1 MKIPTAISAPEANHY
16 ADPLTMLEAELRAG
30 LQQYWQIAATILQGS
45 PVHLY
50 PPAAD
55 TFSLQRNFFSALFLY
70 SYYRVGIAGE
80 RRILY
85 AAVNQCLRGMVTGCD
100 NILDD
105 EYKPTLET
113 DLPARAHRFRSV
125 LDIMVSDRI
134 LMELILNYCQVHAL
148 PLELVGKA
156 GTTSLQAL
164 TRSGVQEASEEGGVG
179 RRLPPR
185 EILEK
190 IHHYKTGLLFQC
202 TWAVPAVLETVLPPM
217 AAVVQDALYRIGMGC
232 QILDDMVDLLIDL
245 REMRHNYVASV
256 IYHQEPPT
264 LWQDLQAMVE
274 ETGVTEPW
282 TAEFPDLAARMKAE
296 ARCFLDGGLGD
307 LFAADHQFFVQ
318 PAATFIAGRIG
329 VTL

>member
-1 MKIPTAISAPEANHY
+1 MKIPADLAPKANRHS
-16 ADPLTMLEAELRAG
+16 DPLTMLEAELRTG
-30 LQQYWQIAATILQGS
+30 LEQYWQIAGTIFQGS
-45 PVHLY
+45 PVHLC

-55 TFSLQRNFFSALFLY
+55 TFSLKRNFFSALFLY
-70 SYYRVGIAGE
+70 SYYRAGIAGE

-134 LMELILNYCQVHAL
+134 LNELVLDYCQAHAL
-148 PLELVGKA
+148 PLVLVGKA
-156 GTTSLQAL
+156 STASLQAL
-164 TRSGVQEASEEGGVG
+164 TRSGVQEAAEEGGVG
-179 RRLPPR
+179 ERLPPR

-190 IHHYKTGLLFQC
+190 IHHLKTGVLFQC
-202 TWAVPAVLETVLPPM
+202 PWAVPAILETALPPV

-232 QILDDMVDLLIDL
+232 QILDDMVDLPTDL

-256 IYHQEPPT
+256 IYHQEPPAS
-264 LWQDLQAMVE
+264 WQRLQALVP
-274 ETGVTEPW
+274 ETGQTGGW
-282 TAEFPDLAARMKAE
+282 IAEFPGLAARMKNE
-296 ARCFLDGGLGD
+296 ARRFLDGGLGD
-307 LFAADHQFFVQ
+307 LFAADHQFFVE
-318 PAATFIAGRIG
+318 PAAAFIAGRIG
-329 VTL
+329 IAL

>member
-1 MKIPTAISAPEANHY
+1 MKIPAAVSAAQANPPP
-16 ADPLTMLEAELRAG
+16 DPLTMLEAELRAG
-30 LQQYWQIAATILQGS
+30 LQQYWQIAGTILDGS
-45 PVHLY
+45 PVHLC

-55 TFSLQRNFFSALFLY
+55 TFSLKRNFFSTLFLY
-70 SYYRVGIAGE
+70 SYYRAGIAGE

-134 LMELILNYCQVHAL
+134 LIELVLNYCQAHAL
-148 PLELVGKA
+148 PLALVGKA
-156 GTTSLQAL
+156 STASLQSL
-164 TRSGVQEASEEGGVG
+164 TRSGVQEAAEEGGVG

-190 IHHYKTGLLFQC
+190 IHHLKTGVLFQC
-202 TWAVPAVLETVLPPM
+202 PWAVPAILEADVPPM
-217 AAVVQDALYRIGMGC
+217 AAVVQDALYRIGIGC
-232 QILDDMVDLLIDL
+232 QILDDMVDLLPDL
-245 REMRHNYVASV
+245 RDMRHNYVAS
-256 IYHQEPPT
+256 ILYHQEPPT
-264 LWQDLQAMVE
+264 LWQSLQALAAGSSPAEGWM
-274 ETGVTEPW
+274 
-282 TAEFPDLAARMKAE
+282 TAFPELAARMKAD
-296 ARCFLDGGLGD
+296 ARRFLDGGLGD

-318 PAATFIAGRIG
+318 PAAAFIAERIG
-329 VTL
+329 IAL

>member
-1 MKIPTAISAPEANHY
+1 MKIPTAVSAPEANHHP
-16 ADPLTMLEAELRAG
+16 DPLTMLEAELRAG
-30 LQQYWQIAATILQGS
+30 LQQYWQIAGTILQGS

-70 SYYRVGIAGE
+70 SYYRAGITDE

-113 DLPARAHRFRSV
+113 DLPVRAHRFRSV

-134 LMELILNYCQVHAL
+134 LLELILHYCQAHAL

-156 GTTSLQAL
+156 STASLQAL
-164 TRSGVQEASEEGGVG
+164 TRSGVQEAAEEGGVG

-190 IHHYKTGLLFQC
+190 IHHYKTGVLFQC
-202 TWAVPAVLETVLPPM
+202 PWAVPAIFETALPPM

-232 QILDDMVDLLIDL
+232 QILDDMVDLLTDL

-264 LWQDLQAMVE
+264 LWQGLQTMVE
-274 ETGVTEPW
+274 EAGVAEPW
-282 TAEFPDLAARMKAE
+282 TAAFPDLAARIKAE
-296 ARCFLDGGLGD
+296 ARRFLDGGLGD

-329 VTL
+329 IAL